1 MENPVV
7 PIEEVAE
14 DISLSQTQT
23 PLKERSISYSD
34 SEGFPELSKS
44 FDKFVDQKTPETL
57 HHDFRKHQD
66 SSKSKTL
73 ELHHSY
79 SIEVPGLPVVTEE
92 LNNSK
97 ESLEMFNN
105 SKDSGEPFTN
115 NQPSFET
122 PLRQSIEI
130 SIKEPDKQSSN
141 SASAS

>member
-1 MENPVV
+1 M

-44 FDKFVDQKTPETL
+44 FDKFVEMKTPETL
-57 HHDFRKHQD
+57 HHDFHHDFRKNQD

-97 ESLEMFNN
+97 ESLELFNN